1 MVCFGCK
8 PGVPKTKRAKQ
19 TKSFTMLGHGKG
31 QMIRIG
37 QDRIDV

>member
-19 TKSFTMLGHGKG
+19 TKSFTMLGHGKER
-31 QMIRIG
+31 MIGIG
-37 QDRIDV
+37 QDIVDV